1 MNASHR
7 DDRPV
12 LVISDLHLGRTAMTE
27 RVEEIA
33 PLIDA
38 ASTLVINGDVAE
50 LHVRTWAE
58 DAARELERLRER
70 CRRSGTHLV
79 VIAGNH
85 DPEITKR
92 RHLTLAGGTL
102 LVTHGDVIHESLAPW
117 SDAAGIIRT
126 RHREVIEGM
135 PPSERGTLPALF
147 EACRAA
153 AKAECETLGD
163 LGRPTTPLSA
173 LAKPWKLFAITR
185 FWWSHARKLDRF
197 ADAHVPTSRVILT
210 GHSHRA
216 GIERIGHRTIINTGC
231 FGIPGP
237 ALGVVLGPDGL
248 EVRRILRERR
258 NRSRSLGPV
267 VLHRDAGIH
276 LQASELPAEDFAKS
290 PIENAA

>member
-1 MNASHR
+1 MNASGR

-12 LVISDLHLGRTAMTE
+12 LVISDLHLGRTGMTE
-27 RVEEIA
+27 RAEEIA

-50 LHVRTWAE
+50 LHVQTWAE

-85 DPEITKR
+85 DPEITRR
-92 RHLTLAGGTL
+92 RHLMLAGGML
-102 LVTHGDVIHESLAPW
+102 LVTHGDAVHESLAPW
-117 SDAAGIIRT
+117 SDAAGIIRA

-135 PPSERGTLPALF
+135 PPSERQTLPALF
-147 EACRAA
+147 EACREA

-163 LGRPTTPLSA
+163 LGPPTTPLGA
-173 LAKPWKLFAITR
+173 LAKPWKLLAISR

-197 ADAHVPTSRVILT
+197 ADLHAPTSRVILA

-216 GIERIGHRTIINTGC
+216 AIERIGHRTIVNTGC

-258 NRSRSLGPV
+258 NGSRSLGPI
-267 VLHRDAGIH
+267 VLHRHAGVH
-276 LQASELPAEDFAKS
+276 LQASELPAEDFAKP